1 MHNAMPQTSVVDDSA
16 GTTTANKATKSF
28 GKSLEDVEISV
39 PIIYGSTS
47 FWLGEKANQHQTH
60 KWTVYVRSALYEDL
74 GVVIKRAVFKLHPS
88 FDNPVRVVKSPP
100 FELSGSS
107 CGEFKICIRLVFHKY
122 VCAEKLDLYHH
133 LKLYPEEESCAWSTK
148 KPIVAE
154 SREEILVSAPFKG
167 FYARVQNH
175 PAVVPRLPLTKY
187 PLVNKFLWNCSEK
200 FNLFKKALL
209 DQTILKEALT
219 PKEVDVE
226 MNYLRK
232 QVQQLQQQVQGI
244 QLLEYNDYPDD
255 SDDEVSTDEEDLN
268 PFYRNRVRGVF
279 NPDSDSDT
287 EVPES
292 KGKLPA
298 IDLKSPPVFDD
309 YEELSVN
316 IKSPP
321 VFDRELT
328 FCNEEVLLSQVH
340 QFVKFQDGKVDNLIT

>member
-1 MHNAMPQTSVVDDSA
+1 MHNAMPQTSVSDDSAGTFFQHIKPYFHFNKDHLEHLYKVVDDSA

-219 PKEVDVE
+219 PKE
-226 MNYLRK
+226 LRA
-232 QVQQLQQQVQGI
+232 
-244 QLLEYNDYPDD
+244 
-255 SDDEVSTDEEDLN
+255 
-268 PFYRNRVRGVF
+268 R
-279 NPDSDSDT
+279 
-287 EVPES
+287 
-292 KGKLPA
+292 
-298 IDLKSPPVFDD
+298 D
-309 YEELSVN
+309 YEIELFVRILYSGLV
-316 IKSPP
+316 IVPQS
-321 VFDRELT
+321 LT
-328 FCNEEVLLSQVH
+328 PLFLNHL
-340 QFVKFQDGKVDNLIT
+340 